1 MDDFSLVDLTN
12 GWTVGRFASLDGL
25 PGVRHFVTTRKALDV
40 GLIASDRPAAA
51 KALAEAIGAREIT
64 FLEQIHSDTII
75 EAPVPCFPES
85 SKGKHVSEGQDMLPA
100 NSAASTAPG
109 FAGKG
114 DSLMTDVPGQGL
126 MCVSADCPLVLIA
139 DQDGRAVGV
148 CHASW
153 RGTVK
158 QIAFKL
164 ARRMTERYQLDP
176 ARLVACICPS
186 AGPERYEVGPDVLE
200 AALKGIGPEAAQF
213 FHERSG
219 KTYLDLWAANRSQ
232 LLSAGVRE
240 ENVHVAGVC
249 TITRNDLFPSYR
261 VEGAK
266 AGRFAA
272 VITTS

>member
-1 MDDFSLVDLTN
+1 MAGFSLVDIAT
-12 GWTVGRFASLDGL
+12 GWTVGRFASLDGV

-40 GLIASDRPAAA
+40 DLIAADRATAA
-51 KALAEAIGAREIT
+51 KAIAEAIGAREVA
-64 FLEQIHSDTII
+64 FLEQVHGDTII
-75 EAPVPCFPES
+75 PVPCFRES
-85 SKGKHVSEGQDMLPA
+85 SMRKHVDPDKHMLPA
-100 NSAASTAPG
+100 NNAGSMAP
-109 FAGKG
+109 AGKG
-114 DSLMTDVPGQGL
+114 DGLMTDVPGVGL
-126 MCVSADCPLVLIA
+126 MCVSADCPLVLMA
-139 DQDGRAVGV
+139 DLDGKAVGV

-164 ARRMTERYQLDP
+164 ARRMAERYKLDP
-176 ARLVACICPS
+176 ARLVACVCPS

-200 AALKGIGPEAAQF
+200 AAIGGIGPEARKF
-213 FHERSG
+213 FHERGG
-219 KTYLDLWAANRSQ
+219 KTYLDLWAANRDQ
-232 LLSAGVRE
+232 LQSAGLRE

-272 VITTS
+272 VITAGTWD